1 MRQVSVTD
9 LKNKLSQYLR
19 LVQKGE
25 IVEILDRSV
34 PIARL
39 EGIGQEALSGDAQLE
54 RLLRDGIV
62 TRAKRKPSTSRLK
75 NPPVPC
81 RVDPVKVLIEERG
94 RD

>member
-9 LKNKLSQYLR
+9 LKNKLSEYLR
-19 LVQKGE
+19 MVKKGE
-25 IVEILDRSV
+25 TIEVLERSV

-39 EGIGQEALSGDAQLE
+39 QGVGDDPSGDGRLE

-62 TRAKRKPSTSRLK
+62 TRAKRKPSKAWLK
-75 NPPVPC
+75 KPPVPC
-81 RVDPVKVLIEERG
+81 RVDVMQVLIEERG

>member
-1 MRQVSVTD
+1 MRQVSVTE

-19 LVQKGE
+19 LVKSGE
-25 IVEILDRSV
+25 TIEVLERSV

-39 EGIGQEALSGDAQLE
+39 QAIGSGAAQGDSHLE

-62 TRAKRKPSTSRLK
+62 TRAQRKPRKGELEE
-75 NPPVPC
+75 PPAPC
-81 RVDPVKVLIEERG
+81 SVDVVQILIEERA

>member
-1 MRQVSVTD
+1 MRQVSVTE

-19 LVQKGE
+19 LVKRGE
-25 IVEILDRSV
+25 TIEVLERSI

-39 EGIGQEALSGDAQLE
+39 EGIGSGSELGDAELD

-62 TRAKRKPSTSRLK
+62 TRAKRKAGKGKLK
-75 NPPVPC
+75 TAPVPC
-81 RVDPVKVLIEERG
+81 RADAVQVLIVERG

>member
-1 MRQVSVTD
+1 MRQVSVTE

-19 LVQKGE
+19 LARKGE
-25 IVEILDRSV
+25 IIEVLDRSV

-39 EGIGQEALSGDAQLE
+39 QGLAEYAIPGDAQLG

-62 TRAKRKPSTSRLK
+62 TRAKRKPGRGKLK
-75 NPPVPC
+75 SQPIPC
-81 RVDPVKVLIEERG
+81 RVDVVQVLIEERG